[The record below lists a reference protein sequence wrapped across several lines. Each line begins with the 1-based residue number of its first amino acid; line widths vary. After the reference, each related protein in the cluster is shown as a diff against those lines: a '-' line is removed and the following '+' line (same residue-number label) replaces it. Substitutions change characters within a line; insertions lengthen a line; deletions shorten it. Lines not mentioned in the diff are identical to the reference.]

1 MHKTILYEARHE
13 KKVRSSQFNMAAQKE
28 EKLAEALRIYP
39 VLFDKS
45 DRFFKDRNKKRLAW
59 EDVAK
64 EANFD
69 SGKFN
74 FTVLKCFL

>member
-1 MHKTILYEARHE
+1 
-13 KKVRSSQFNMAAQKE
+13 MAALKE
-28 EKLAEALRIYP
+28 EKLAEAVRKYP

-45 DRFFKDRNKKRLAW
+45 DIYFKDINKKRLAW

-74 FTVLKCFL
+74 FAVLKRFLWLVLEFSF